1 MEKSLLGKTK
11 DLEPKMINKIMIAS
25 TALFFFVLIF
35 FISCENQKIVWKE
48 TGEGVVVV
56 CNPEKPVPPAGH
68 SSRLVLKQDL
78 VIGNQTENEECMFS
92 DLRSVK
98 IDDEENI
105 YVLEWKEIKIK
116 VFDKNGK
123 HIRTFGTRGQG
134 PGEMTM
140 PVRMEMAPGNN
151 LVIQDLTGAKL
162 IFYSLDGRCLKEIH
176 TGKFWDMFGFKFD
189 SKGCIYGDT
198 RIYGEKMTAE
208 LKKFDSDLQP
218 ISTIAS
224 FEDRR
229 VPNVYQA
236 FPTRFSFNVTRDD
249 NIIWLISSR
258 YELTVMNSE
267 EKTIKKILRDYKPV
281 KITDKVKERLIREEF
296 GSRGIPSGRTFEV
309 PSHFPPAYYFITDD
323 EGRIFVC
330 TLEYEEANGTYYL
343 YYDVFDA
350 EGRYIARFTHPRR
363 EMVFVAQKN
372 KIYCLVRESE
382 EGIPL
387 VKRYSMIWE

>member
-1 MEKSLLGKTK
+1 MF
-11 DLEPKMINKIMIAS
+11 NKKIIAS
-25 TALFFFVLIF
+25 TALFFSVSIF
-35 FISCENQKIVWKE
+35 FISCEKQKIVWKE
-48 TGEGVVVV
+48 AEEGYVVVY
-56 CNPEKPVPPAGH
+56 NPEKPVPPAGH
-68 SSRLVLKQDL
+68 SSRLVLKQDI

-98 IDDEENI
+98 VDDEENI
-105 YVLEWKEIKIK
+105 YILEWKEIKIK

-140 PVRMEMAPGNN
+140 PVRMEMTPGNN

-162 IFYSLDGRCLKEIH
+162 IFYSLDGTYLKEIH
-176 TGKFWDMFGFKFD
+176 TGKFWNMFGFKFD
-189 SKGCIYGDT
+189 SKGYTYGDT

-208 LKKFDSDLQP
+208 LKKFDSDLKP
-218 ISTIAS
+218 VSTIAS

-229 VPNVYQA
+229 APNVIQP

-258 YELTVMNSE
+258 YEFTVVSSE
-267 EKTIKKILRDYKPV
+267 GKTIKKILKDYKPA
-281 KITDKVKERLIREEF
+281 KITDRVKERLIKEEF
-296 GSRGIPSGRTFEV
+296 GDRGIPPSMTFEV
-309 PSHFPPAYYFITDD
+309 PSYFPPAYYFITDD
-323 EGRIFVC
+323 EDRIFVC
-330 TLEYEEANGTYYL
+330 TLEYEEVDGTYYL

-350 EGRYIARFTHPRR
+350 EGRYIARFSHPRQ

-387 VKRYSMIWE
+387 VKRYSIIWE